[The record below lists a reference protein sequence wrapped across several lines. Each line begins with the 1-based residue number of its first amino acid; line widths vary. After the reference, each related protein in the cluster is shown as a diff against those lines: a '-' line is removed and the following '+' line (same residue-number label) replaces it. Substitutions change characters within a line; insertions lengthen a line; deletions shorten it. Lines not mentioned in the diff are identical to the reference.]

1 MPARY
6 VTTNIR
12 FDPQDYA
19 DLQRLAAANGSSLA
33 ECVRLAVGAYLGRA
47 EHPQAAEAPPT
58 YGPGAGRPSALGAE
72 TPAVVRGNALL
83 LEEPLAGFPD
93 GTKVWIRCVGE
104 AEMAER
110 RRQRRVLADLLVEFE
125 ALTPGDP
132 APVTDEDKEIYQS

>member
-1 MPARY
+1 MAARY

-47 EHPQAAEAPPT
+47 DHPQAAESHPVYGSGTAPAPE
-58 YGPGAGRPSALGAE
+58 GEA
-72 TPAVVRGNALL
+72 PAVVHGNTLV
-83 LEEPLAGFPD
+83 LEEPLPGFPD
-93 GTKVWIRCVGE
+93 GARVWVRCVGE

-110 RRQRRVLADLLVEFE
+110 RRHRRMVADLLAEFE
-125 ALTPGDP
+125 ALPPGEP
-132 APVTDEDKEIYQS
+132 APVGDEDKEIYQP